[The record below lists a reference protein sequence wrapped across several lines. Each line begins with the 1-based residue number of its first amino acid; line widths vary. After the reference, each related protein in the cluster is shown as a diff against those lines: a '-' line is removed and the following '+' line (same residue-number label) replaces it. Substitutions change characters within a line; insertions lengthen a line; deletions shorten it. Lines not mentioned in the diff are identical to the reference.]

1 MDPKE
6 RAAREAV
13 KYVEGD
19 MIVGL
24 GSGST
29 ASIAIRLIGEMVQK
43 EGMRIL
49 GIPTSKES
57 EELGRSVGIP
67 IGELKA
73 HPNVDITIDG
83 ADEVDPELN
92 LIKGLGG
99 ALVREK
105 IVATSS
111 NLEIIVVDESKLVER
126 LGQKAPVPV
135 EIVRFSH
142 EATIHK
148 LEKLGCTTQMRM
160 KDGER
165 FVSDNGNYIV
175 DCRFTHIADPR
186 KLESDMNLIP
196 GVVDSGLFLGIA
208 DKVIVAS
215 QEDSR
220 ILERNSILRPK
231 IT

>member
-175 DCRFTHIADPR
+175 DCRFAQIADPR

-215 QEDSR
+215 QEGSR

>member
-24 GSGST
+24 GTGST
-29 ASIAIRLIGEMVQK
+29 ASIAIKLIGEMV
-43 EGMRIL
+43 ERDGLRIV
-49 GIPTSKES
+49 GVPTSKES
-57 EELGRSVGIP
+57 EELGRSAGIP

-111 NLEIIVVDESKLVER
+111 NLEIIVVDESKIVEQ

-142 EATIHK
+142 EATVHK
-148 LEKLGCTTQMRM
+148 LEKLGCTSQMRM
-160 KDGER
+160 KNGER

-175 DCRFTHIADPR
+175 DCRFPQISNPK
-186 KLESDMNLIP
+186 KLETDMNLIP
-196 GVVDSGLFLGIA
+196 GVVDCGLFVGIA

-215 QEDSR
+215 VEGSR

>member
-29 ASIAIRLIGEMVQK
+29 ASIAIKLIGEMVQK
-43 EGMRIL
+43 DGMRIL

-148 LEKLGCTTQMRM
+148 LEKLGCTSEMRM
-160 KDGER
+160 KAGER
-165 FVSDNGNYIV
+165 FLSDNGNYIV
-175 DCRFTHIADPR
+175 DCRFSQIVNPK
-186 KLESDMNLIP
+186 KLESDINLIP

-215 QEDSR
+215 QEGTR